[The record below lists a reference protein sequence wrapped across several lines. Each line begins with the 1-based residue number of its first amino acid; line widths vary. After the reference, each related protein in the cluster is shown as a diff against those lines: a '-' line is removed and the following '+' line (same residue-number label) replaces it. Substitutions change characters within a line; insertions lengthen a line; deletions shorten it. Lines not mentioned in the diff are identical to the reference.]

1 MSAIHTGHSATMGY
15 FSIAPQCIVPWLLRC
30 GYGMQ
35 LIADGQ
41 FICCRSITYSEYTV
55 ILDGELYLARVR
67 NCIDMMAQIIFA
79 SFVKFISLCSYLL
92 LIYFKWYCLLC
103 SYSFSFGRYKLYL
116 FLSSI
121 FGYQTASL
129 ISDFVYQKYIMFH
142 M

>member
-1 MSAIHTGHSATMGY
+1 MGY
-15 FSIAPQCIVPWLLRC
+15 FFIAPQCIVPWLLRC

-41 FICCRSITYSEYTV
+41 FICCRSIICSEYTI
-55 ILDGELYLARVR
+55 ILDGEFYLAQVR

-103 SYSFSFGRYKLYL
+103 SYSFSFDRYKFIYFYHQYL
-116 FLSSI
+116 IIRL
-121 FGYQTASL
+121 L
-129 ISDFVYQKYIMFH
+129 L
-142 M
+142 